1 MNEDKKKM
9 EEFRNL
15 ITKGFIEID
24 LYTKIYNILWN
35 FNTVHSMGNRVRP
48 FTSEL
53 LRSIDGQNPQ
63 LTRQVIQNQIGESRA
78 VEAIQRLQKTISIM

>member
-1 MNEDKKKM
+1 
-9 EEFRNL
+9 
-15 ITKGFIEID
+15 
-24 LYTKIYNILWN
+24 
-35 FNTVHSMGNRVRP
+35 MGNRVRP

-78 VEAIQRLQKTISIM
+78 VEAIQRLQKTISIMEKLDKMDNTKSKGPTK